1 MKLFCRSA
9 VLATL
14 LALPVHAQVVLR
26 GTVVDRQSGAPVAG
40 ALVRVVGSPLATT
53 TSDSGT
59 FSLSSARA
67 ITTVTVSR
75 LGYTTADFMVAK
87 ADEPIR
93 ITLVPTTVELP
104 GVQVVAHEPA
114 PSTSQVTRADL
125 DRFNG
130 VDLPSVVN
138 TVPGVFMQSRTP
150 FGGARI
156 TIRGYYPSTSGNSP
170 NSNGLGYQIFLN
182 QIPITDAAGS
192 TVLDDIDYASL
203 GNVEV
208 IKGPASSL
216 YGAPIG
222 GTVNFTLLRPTPNQ
236 TSVRQQLLAG
246 GDGLLRTNTR
256 VERASATSDFAV
268 NYGHQQ
274 DDSFRPHSRSRKS
287 YLRANG
293 DVAVG
298 ADQAVSAFFTYNR
311 SYEELAGEIDS
322 GAFYAREPV
331 SNAAYLANDSHIQL
345 TSFFTGI
352 TDNYR
357 ISNRFSNQT
366 SVFGSGR
373 FSNQPFAHGYTN
385 ATQFNWGARSSFGY
399 SGQVAGADVTGRL
412 GAQAQRS
419 QVTSNG
425 VFIVPAPPYPER
437 PSATE
442 NYAVNA
448 YLFTE
453 WGIALPAAVTITL
466 GADLIHNKFSVHN
479 LLRNGQLFDTTK
491 AQTRTFPTV
500 LAPRVQVQKGLG
512 SHGSLYASVSTG
524 YTPPLLSNVVA
535 SDNSVNLGLK
545 PERAIQYEVGAQGGL
560 LDQRL
565 QGQVAL
571 FDLDNRDKLVTQTV
585 NSVTSTT
592 NIGEQRNAGVE
603 LSASYQ
609 LVANPQAS
617 ISVVRPWAS
626 YTYTDAKYVHFESDN
641 NNTPATVDF
650 SDNKVARVP
659 QNMMSA
665 GLDVST
671 RAGVYVSSTYQYVS
685 RVPVTFDNSTWVRS
699 YDLVGAKLGYKTKI
713 AKRYEL
719 DLAAGGDNLTGSTY
733 YSFLFVGPNYRGL
746 AQAKDGGN
754 GDGYIIPGFYSARYY
769 LSANVSVPLM

>member
-1 MKLFCRSA
+1 MKLFWRSA
-9 VLATL
+9 ALFVLAIP
-14 LALPVHAQVVLR
+14 AQAQVVLR
-26 GTVVDRQSGAPVAG
+26 GTVVDRQTSVPVAG
-40 ALVRVVGSPLATT
+40 ALVRVTGSPVATT
-53 TSDSGT
+53 SSDSGT
-59 FSLSSARA
+59 FTLTSARP
-67 ITTVTVSR
+67 ITTLTVSR
-75 LGYTTADFMVAK
+75 LGYTTADFAVTNSSA
-87 ADEPIR
+87 PIR
-93 ITLVPTTVELP
+93 ITLAPTTVELP
-104 GVQVVAHEPA
+104 GVEVVAHEPA

-170 NSNGLGYQIFLN
+170 NSNGLGYQVFLN
-182 QIPITDAAGS
+182 QVPITDATGS
-192 TVLDDIDYASL
+192 TVLDDMDYASL
-203 GNVEV
+203 GNIEI

-236 TSVRQQLLAG
+236 TSVRQQLLGG

-256 VERASATSDFAV
+256 VERASASSDFAV

-274 DDSFRPHSRSRKS
+274 DNSFRPHSRSRKS

-322 GAFYAREPV
+322 GAFYARQPV
-331 SNAAYLANDSHIQL
+331 SNPAYLANDSHIQL

-357 ISNRFSNQT
+357 ISNRFTNQT

-385 ATQFNWGARSSFGY
+385 ATLFNWGARSSFGY
-399 SGQVAGADVTGRL
+399 SGQAGSVDVTGRL

-425 VFIVPAPPYPER
+425 VFIVPAPPFPER

-442 NYAVNA
+442 NYAVNS

-453 WGIALPAAVTITL
+453 WSFSLPAAVTITA
-466 GADLIHNKFSVHN
+466 GADLIHNTFAVHN
-479 LLRNGQLFDTTK
+479 LLKNGQLFDTTK
-491 AQTRTFPTV
+491 SQTRTFPTV
-500 LAPRVQVQKGLG
+500 VAPRVQVQKGIG
-512 SHGSLYASVSTG
+512 SRGSLYASVSTG

-545 PERAIQYEVGAQGGL
+545 PERAIQYEVGAQGSL

-565 QGQVAL
+565 QGQLAV
-571 FDLDNRDKLVTQTV
+571 FDLDNRDKLVNQTV

-592 NIGEQRNAGVE
+592 NVGEQRNAGAE
-603 LSASYQ
+603 LSASFQ
-609 LVANPQAS
+609 M
-617 ISVVRPWAS
+617 ISDPRAAISLVRPWLS
-626 YTYTDAKYVHFESDN
+626 YTYMDAKYVQFKSDN
-641 NNTPATVDF
+641 NNGPATVDF
-650 SDNKVARVP
+650 SGNAVARVP
-659 QNMMSA
+659 RSVVSA
-665 GLDVST
+665 GLDAST
-671 RAGVYVSSTYQYVS
+671 RAGVYLTSTYQYVG

-699 YDLVGAKLGYKTKI
+699 YSLVAAKLGYKVTM
-713 AKRYEL
+713 AKRYQL
-719 DLAAGGDNLTGSTY
+719 DVAAGSDNLTGSTY
-733 YSFLFVGPNYRGL
+733 YSFLFVGPNYKGL
-746 AQAKDGGN
+746 AQAQDGGT
-754 GDGYIIPGFYSARYY
+754 GDGYIIPGFYKPRYY
-769 LSANVSVPLM
+769 LSANVSVPIM